1 MGWRT
6 KQICDI
12 LGNKIRSAAFLGDE
26 VTKDMENTKFLCD
39 EIDAKRLMEV
49 DLIQF
54 LDDNGHS
61 DSVMRWQV
69 DMSLNAGMSTQ
80 DMRDRLDM
88 YKRGERAIYSKMV
101 DGANVTFGRDRDD

>member
-1 MGWRT
+1 
-6 KQICDI
+6 
-12 LGNKIRSAAFLGDE
+12 
-26 VTKDMENTKFLCD
+26 
-39 EIDAKRLMEV
+39 
-49 DLIQF
+49 
-54 LDDNGHS
+54 
-61 DSVMRWQV
+61 MRWQV